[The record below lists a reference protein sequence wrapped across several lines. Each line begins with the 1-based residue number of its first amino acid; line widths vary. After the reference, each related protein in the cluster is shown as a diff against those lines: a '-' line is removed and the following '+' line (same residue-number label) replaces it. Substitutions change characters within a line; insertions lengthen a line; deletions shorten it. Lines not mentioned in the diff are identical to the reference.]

1 MMLEAEGLGKAFD
14 GQTVLNGVNL
24 RVRSGETLAV
34 VGRSGCGKTTLLRLL
49 AGFIQPDAGRVLLD
63 GQAVTA
69 PDSDR
74 LMVFQSFDQL
84 FPWYTLEQNV
94 RFALAKTRPTL
105 GKKEARAVAAQCLA
119 EMGLFEAAQ
128 KYPYQLSGGMKQ
140 RGAMA
145 RAMAISPK
153 ALLLDEPFSSLD
165 VVSREA
171 ARQALGTLR
180 AATGA
185 AVVLVTHDLREAASL
200 ATHIALMKAESKGI
214 FRTMANEGERVAEML
229 EGLI

>member
-105 GKKEARAVAAQCLA
+105 GKKEAW
-119 EMGLFEAAQ
+119 
-128 KYPYQLSGGMKQ
+128 LSVMN
-140 RGAMA
+140 
-145 RAMAISPK
+145 SLVT
-153 ALLLDEPFSSLD
+153 ALLMAGTIRVTLETARHFS
-165 VVSREA
+165 
-171 ARQALGTLR
+171 TPW
-180 AATGA
+180 T
-185 AVVLVTHDLREAASL
+185 T
-200 ATHIALMKAESKGI
+200 
-214 FRTMANEGERVAEML
+214 
-229 EGLI
+229 